1 MSSYLHS
8 LKIQE
13 NKNKRIIS
21 FLYKKKGNRI
31 SSWIPRQ
38 KLLWHAQRPD
48 TVIYRGLTKQ

>member
-13 NKNKRIIS
+13 NKNKCINS